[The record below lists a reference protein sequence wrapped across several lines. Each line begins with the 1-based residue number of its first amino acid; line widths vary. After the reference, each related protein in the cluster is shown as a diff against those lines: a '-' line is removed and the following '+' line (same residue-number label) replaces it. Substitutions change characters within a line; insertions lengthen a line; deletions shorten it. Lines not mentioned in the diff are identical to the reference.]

1 MKIISTETVEQGQ
14 VAAQDIHSS
23 SGNVLVLKGTALSPA
38 LGKRL
43 KNWGID
49 HIHIEGEDESEQEN
63 AGAYVVSGDKIRDSL
78 AEKFGDTLN
87 NARMKK
93 IFEAVY
99 THKTQNRGG
108 V

>member
-1 MKIISTETVEQGQ
+1 MKFISTEDVEQGQ

-23 SGNVLVLKGTALSPA
+23 SGNVLVLKGTILSAA

-43 KNWGID
+43 KNWGISN
-49 HIHIEGEDESEQEN
+49 IYIEGEGESEQEN
-63 AGAYVVSGDKIRDSL
+63 CVPEISCDKIRDGL
-78 AEKFGDTLN
+78 VEKFGDTLN

-93 IFEAVY
+93 IFEAVCV
-99 THKTQNRGG
+99 HKTKISGG